1 MDMQNGYNTQTST
14 LQAHVYHDAMAMLK
28 MGVPISVV
36 AKTLQIPSEQ
46 IRHLKNER
54 SNNNE

>member
-1 MDMQNGYNTQTST
+1 MELNHQKISAQHKKLLEEAQG
-14 LQAHVYHDAMAMLK
+14 MLK
-28 MGVPISVV
+28 MGVPVSVV

>member
-1 MDMQNGYNTQTST
+1 MDMQNGCNTQTYT
-14 LQAHVYHDAMAMLK
+14 LQTHVYNDAMAMLK

-36 AKTLQIPSEQ
+36 AKTLQIPSEK

>member
-1 MDMQNGYNTQTST
+1 MEMQNMHNAQAYT
-14 LQAHVYHDAMAMLK
+14 LQTHVYNDAVAMLK